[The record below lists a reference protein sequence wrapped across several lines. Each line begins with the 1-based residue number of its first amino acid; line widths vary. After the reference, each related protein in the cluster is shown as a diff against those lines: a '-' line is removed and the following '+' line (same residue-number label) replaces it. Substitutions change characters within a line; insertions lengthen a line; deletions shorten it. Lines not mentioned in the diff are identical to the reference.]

1 MLAFTCTRISNFG
14 SGVETRLRRV
24 QPLVT
29 AHGAREYVCVCVC
42 VCLCL
47 RLCVYVRVR
56 PAKTNSLHI
65 SSIRTL
71 GHKPL
76 VLQTI
81 SGVRPHSQKFTNGE
95 SRVSSGF

>member
-42 VCLCL
+42 VSVSASV
-47 RLCVYVRVR
+47 CVRE
-56 PAKTNSLHI
+56 
-65 SSIRTL
+65 
-71 GHKPL
+71 G
-76 VLQTI
+76 
-81 SGVRPHSQKFTNGE
+81 
-95 SRVSSGF
+95 SSGQNKFSSHLFDPHPRS